1 MTIWLIL
8 AVITVGVFVAL
19 AAPLFRRRQGG
30 PPRTSREI
38 AIYRDQLAELQREV
52 EVGRILPV
60 EARQAE
66 AEIQRKILATA
77 EDHPDA
83 NELHRRAKEIDAT
96 VSLSTVYR
104 TLSAL
109 EQQGVVQRHAFESA
123 TARFETADAPHHDHL
138 IDIDTGAVIEFRSD
152 KIEQLQAEIAAEL
165 GYDLVRHRLELYCR
179 KRKD

>member
-1 MTIWLIL
+1 MSQSKNRIEGLEGIL
-8 AVITVGVFVAL
+8 REGGVRVTRQR
-19 AAPLFRRRQGG
+19 AA
-30 PPRTSREI
+30 
-38 AIYRDQLAELQREV
+38 
-52 EVGRILPV
+52 IL
-60 EARQAE
+60 
-66 AEIQRKILATA
+66 KILAEA

-83 NELHRRAKEIDAT
+83 SELHRRAKEIDAT

-109 EQQGVVQRHAFESA
+109 EQQGVVQRHAFENA

-138 IDIDTGAVIEFRSD
+138 IDIETGAVIEFRSD

>member
-1 MTIWLIL
+1 MRKSKNRIEELEGIL
-8 AVITVGVFVAL
+8 REGGVRVTRQR
-19 AAPLFRRRQGG
+19 AA
-30 PPRTSREI
+30 
-38 AIYRDQLAELQREV
+38 
-52 EVGRILPV
+52 IL
-60 EARQAE
+60 
-66 AEIQRKILATA
+66 KILAEA

-83 NELHRRAKEIDAT
+83 SELHRRAKEIDAT

-109 EQQGVVQRHAFESA
+109 EQQGVVQRHAFENA

-179 KRKD
+179 KHKD

>member
-1 MTIWLIL
+1 MSQSKNRIEELEGIL
-8 AVITVGVFVAL
+8 REGGVRVTRQR
-19 AAPLFRRRQGG
+19 AAILKV
-30 PPRTSREI
+30 
-38 AIYRDQLAELQREV
+38 LAE
-52 EVGRILPV
+52 
-60 EARQAE
+60 AA
-66 AEIQRKILATA
+66 
-77 EDHPDA
+77 DHPDA
-83 NELHRRAKEIDAT
+83 SELHRRAKEIDAT

-109 EQQGVVQRHAFESA
+109 EQQGVVQRHAFENA

-138 IDIDTGAVIEFRSD
+138 IDIETGAVIEFRSD

>member
-1 MTIWLIL
+1 MRQSKNRIEELEGIL
-8 AVITVGVFVAL
+8 RDGGVRVTRQR
-19 AAPLFRRRQGG
+19 AA
-30 PPRTSREI
+30 
-38 AIYRDQLAELQREV
+38 
-52 EVGRILPV
+52 IL
-60 EARQAE
+60 
-66 AEIQRKILATA
+66 KILAEA

-83 NELHRRAKEIDAT
+83 SELHRRAKEIDAT

-109 EQQGVVQRHAFESA
+109 EQQGVVQRHAFENA

-152 KIEQLQAEIAAEL
+152 EIEQLQAEIAAEL

-179 KRKD
+179 KRKA

>member
-1 MTIWLIL
+1 MKQNKNRIEELEGIL
-8 AVITVGVFVAL
+8 RDGGVRVTRQR
-19 AAPLFRRRQGG
+19 AA
-30 PPRTSREI
+30 
-38 AIYRDQLAELQREV
+38 
-52 EVGRILPV
+52 IL
-60 EARQAE
+60 
-66 AEIQRKILATA
+66 KILAEA

-83 NELHRRAKEIDAT
+83 SELHRRAKEIDAT

-138 IDIDTGAVIEFRSD
+138 IDIETGAVIEFRSD

>member
-1 MTIWLIL
+1 MKQNKNCVEELEGVLRDGGVRVTRQRAAIL
-8 AVITVGVFVAL
+8 
-19 AAPLFRRRQGG
+19 
-30 PPRTSREI
+30 
-38 AIYRDQLAELQREV
+38 
-52 EVGRILPV
+52 
-60 EARQAE
+60 
-66 AEIQRKILATA
+66 KILATA

-83 NELHRRAKEIDAT
+83 SELHRRAKELDAT

>member
-1 MTIWLIL
+1 MRQNKNRVEELEGVLRDGGVRVTRQRAAIL
-8 AVITVGVFVAL
+8 
-19 AAPLFRRRQGG
+19 
-30 PPRTSREI
+30 
-38 AIYRDQLAELQREV
+38 
-52 EVGRILPV
+52 
-60 EARQAE
+60 
-66 AEIQRKILATA
+66 KILATA

-83 NELHRRAKEIDAT
+83 SELHRRAKEIDAT

-109 EQQGVVQRHAFESA
+109 EQQGVVHRHAFESA

>member
-1 MTIWLIL
+1 M
-8 AVITVGVFVAL
+8 
-19 AAPLFRRRQGG
+19 
-30 PPRTSREI
+30 
-38 AIYRDQLAELQREV
+38 
-52 EVGRILPV
+52 
-60 EARQAE
+60 
-66 AEIQRKILATA
+66 
-77 EDHPDA
+77 
-83 NELHRRAKEIDAT
+83 HRRAKEIDAT

-109 EQQGVVQRHAFESA
+109 QQQGVVHRHAFESA

-179 KRKD
+179 KRKT

>member
-1 MTIWLIL
+1 MRQTKNRIEELEGIL
-8 AVITVGVFVAL
+8 REGGVRVTRQR
-19 AAPLFRRRQGG
+19 AA
-30 PPRTSREI
+30 
-38 AIYRDQLAELQREV
+38 
-52 EVGRILPV
+52 IL
-60 EARQAE
+60 
-66 AEIQRKILATA
+66 KILAEA

-83 NELHRRAKEIDAT
+83 SELHRRAKEIDAT

-123 TARFETADAPHHDHL
+123 TARFETADVPHHDHL
-138 IDIDTGAVIEFRSD
+138 IDIETGAVIEFRSD